1 MKFKA
6 LAFIALVLV
15 VAAALAACAPAAP
28 KPTAAPA
35 TVAPATAAP
44 VAPAATEAAVPQ
56 ELELTVEELAA
67 YNGKDG
73 KPAYVAVDGVIYDVT
88 DVGAWKNGEHKGTVA
103 GKDLTDA
110 VKGSPHGESVL
121 KDLPIV
127 GKLK

>member
-1 MKFKA
+1 MKFRA
-6 LAFIALVLV
+6 LALAALALV
-15 VAAALAACAPAAP
+15 VAAALAACAPAAAP

-35 TVAPATAAP
+35 TA
-44 VAPAATEAAVPQ
+44 APAATEAAVPTEAATPA
-56 ELELTVEELAA
+56 ELELTIEELAA

-73 KPAYVAVDGVIYDVT
+73 QPAYVVVNGVIYDVT
-88 DVGAWKNGEHKGTVA
+88 DVAAWKNGVHNGNVA
-103 GKDLTDA
+103 GKDLTAA

>member
-6 LAFIALVLV
+6 LALAALVLA

-28 KPTAAPA
+28 KPAA
-35 TVAPATAAP
+35 TVAPTA
-44 VAPAATEAAVPQ
+44 APAATEAAAPA
-56 ELELTVEELAA
+56 EIELTIEELAA

-73 KPAYVAVDGVIYDVT
+73 QPAYVAVNGVIYDVT
-88 DVGAWKNGEHKGTVA
+88 DVAAWKNGAHNGNVA
-103 GKDLTDA
+103 GKDLTGA
-110 VKGSPHGESVL
+110 IKGAPHGESVL